1 MAKVGIMIEGQEGLT
16 WERWRR
22 ICQDTDSLG
31 FDSLRRSDHLISLMD
46 APERDCIECWTS
58 LALAADWTKRIQFG
72 PMVSPM
78 TFRHPAI
85 LGKMAAT
92 VDALSGGRVILG
104 VGAGWNANEH
114 HVFGIPFYTE
124 KQRFD
129 LLEQGIKT
137 MRDTWKKSNPK
148 PAHNPMPLLIGG
160 KGQKRTLPLVAR
172 EAAEWNLSRLDEL
185 MYLESRKVLEASCRA
200 IGRDLHSIRS
210 SVMTS
215 YIIGRDRS
223 ELRERAAQVSKVVR
237 ALNGMTP
244 DQVIDDRRRAWFV
257 GTPQEIADKMRH
269 HAALGVDLF
278 MLQHFLLDDSEAL
291 KLLAEKVIPAVA

>member
-1 MAKVGIMIEGQEGLT
+1 MAKVGIMIEAQEGLT
-16 WERWRR
+16 WERWHR
-22 ICQDTDSLG
+22 ICHDTDTLG

-129 LLEQGIKT
+129 LAEPGIKV
-137 MRDTWKKSNPK
+137 
-148 PAHNPMPLLIGG
+148 LLDKIG
-160 KGQKRTLPLVAR
+160 R
-172 EAAEWNLSRLDEL
+172 
-185 MYLESRKVLEASCRA
+185 ASCR
-200 IGRDLHSIRS
+200 
-210 SVMTS
+210 
-215 YIIGRDRS
+215 
-223 ELRERAAQVSKVVR
+223 E
-237 ALNGMTP
+237 
-244 DQVIDDRRRAWFV
+244 
-257 GTPQEIADKMRH
+257 
-269 HAALGVDLF
+269 
-278 MLQHFLLDDSEAL
+278 
-291 KLLAEKVIPAVA
+291 